1 MLILE
6 TSKWRAAGEARVEG
20 APHTVPAPPCSPARL
35 EDQERGRRE
44 PGDECRPHH
53 CVQSHIN
60 GRPEAGGPL
69 SPGPGRLLA
78 CGPREMR
85 AVLLAALLAVVL
97 VPSAQAVW
105 LGRLDPQQVAA
116 PPHRCGPGATRVLGP
131 LWSPGSPGAPR
142 TMGAAGGR
150 AGGGGTAPH
159 LRPLPQLMGSWYVLA
174 VASGEKDFA
183 LEKATKSVEG
193 VAVMLASQSTL
204 KMRASRH
211 SLAASPVSRRG
222 RFFVQ
227 GPPEQLLKAGEMP
240 PAGCGAAETKFQMGL
255 RESLPGR
262 AGVPGAGHQLQGLR
276 HSVHAAGGPGGG
288 LQHRGAVQPD
298 GPGQSGGPGPLR
310 QVEPEPGLPVAA
322 AGRAPEGLHL
332 RTQGL
337 PVNAAPTRGP
347 EEAGQTLPSSPS
359 RLGAGQGA
367 TCSQGLLLRIQIKQ
381 FHKPSRGLLRVSKQG
396 PGPESAAPPGGS
408 PRALGRQEA
417 RPPELELDPV
427 VWVTCGQGAGLG
439 RPGRESLAFPGAL
452 GQGGGPGTPESRSLS
467 VFLCPEVLAEAGAA
481 GGRGHLALCWY
492 WVYTH
497 TDICEHTQT
506 HTHTHAHMS
515 GPAKG
520 ITQAAPASAPARSEP
535 RPQRPRFLC
544 ARPVE

>member
-211 SLAASPVSRRG
+211 RLERCHLQAVELRRQNSRWVFGNPSLGVLEYRVLGTNFRDYAIVFTQLEAQEEAFSTVELYSRTALASREALG
-222 RFFVQ
+222 RFAKWSRSLGFLSQQQAELQRDFTCAHKVFPFSGFWYVLAVASDAQGMLPHGGQRKLGASVVQ
-227 GPPEQLLKAGEMP
+227 VQEVGQLKVVLALNRSR
-240 PAGCGAAETKFQMGL
+240 GCQTHSLIL
-255 RESLPGR
+255 RRDRKKPVFRNTLRGVEGFRVMVPNYSASVVYLRLGR
-262 AGVPGAGHQLQGLR
+262 AGRTTRTLLLFSR
-276 HSVHAAGGPGGG
+276 
-288 LQHRGAVQPD
+288 QPTC
-298 GPGQSGGPGPLR
+298 SFLSMKKF
-310 QVEPEPGLPVAA
+310 
-322 AGRAPEGLHL
+322 
-332 RTQGL
+332 
-337 PVNAAPTRGP
+337 VNAC
-347 EEAGQTLPSSPS
+347 E
-359 RLGAGQGA
+359 
-367 TCSQGLLLRIQIKQ
+367 
-381 FHKPSRGLLRVSKQG
+381 
-396 PGPESAAPPGGS
+396 
-408 PRALGRQEA
+408 ALG
-417 RPPELELDPV
+417 
-427 VWVTCGQGAGLG
+427 
-439 RPGRESLAFPGAL
+439 LA
-452 GQGGGPGTPESRSLS
+452 SRAA
-467 VFLCPEVLAEAGAA
+467 VLPKDASCA
-481 GGRGHLALCWY
+481 
-492 WVYTH
+492 H
-497 TDICEHTQT
+497 TIL
-506 HTHTHAHMS
+506 
-515 GPAKG
+515 P
-520 ITQAAPASAPARSEP
+520 
-535 RPQRPRFLC
+535 
-544 ARPVE
+544 

>member
-105 LGRLDPQQVAA
+105 LGRLDPQ
-116 PPHRCGPGATRVLGP
+116 
-131 LWSPGSPGAPR
+131 
-142 TMGAAGGR
+142 
-150 AGGGGTAPH
+150 
-159 LRPLPQLMGSWYVLA
+159 QLMGSWYVLA

>member
-211 SLAASPVSRRG
+211 RLERCHLQAVELRRQNSRWVFGNPSLGVLEYRVLGTNFRDYAIVFTQLEAQEEAFSTVELYSRTALASREALG
-222 RFFVQ
+222 RFAKWSRSLGFLSQ
-227 GPPEQLLKAGEMP
+227 QQAELQRDFLRLLVRP
-240 PAGCGAAETKFQMGL
+240 CCRL
-255 RESLPGR
+255 RCPG
-262 AGVPGAGHQLQGLR
+262 
-276 HSVHAAGGPGGG
+276 
-288 LQHRGAVQPD
+288 D
-298 GPGQSGGPGPLR
+298 
-310 QVEPEPGLPVAA
+310 AA
-322 AGRAPEGLHL
+322 AR
-332 RTQGL
+332 R
-337 PVNAAPTRGP
+337 P
-347 EEAGQTLPSSPS
+347 EEAG
-359 RLGAGQGA
+359 RIRGAG
-367 TCSQGLLLRIQIKQ
+367 S
-381 FHKPSRGLLRVSKQG
+381 
-396 PGPESAAPPGGS
+396 
-408 PRALGRQEA
+408 
-417 RPPELELDPV
+417 
-427 VWVTCGQGAGLG
+427 
-439 RPGRESLAFPGAL
+439 
-452 GQGGGPGTPESRSLS
+452 GGGPAEGGARLEPVPGVPDT
-467 VFLCPEVLAEAGAA
+467 LANPAERQEEAGVQEHLE
-481 GGRGHLALCWY
+481 GRGGLPRDGPQLQCQRGLPAPGPGRPDHQDPAALQQTAH
-492 WVYTH
+492 VQLP
-497 TDICEHTQT
+497 EHE
-506 HTHTHAHMS
+506 
-515 GPAKG
+515 KV
-520 ITQAAPASAPARSEP
+520 R
-535 RPQRPRFLC
+535 QR
-544 ARPVE
+544 V

>member
-337 PVNAAPTRGP
+337 PVLRLLVRPCCRLRCPGDAAARRP
-347 EEAGQTLPSSPS
+347 EEAG
-359 RLGAGQGA
+359 RIRGAG
-367 TCSQGLLLRIQIKQ
+367 S
-381 FHKPSRGLLRVSKQG
+381 
-396 PGPESAAPPGGS
+396 
-408 PRALGRQEA
+408 
-417 RPPELELDPV
+417 
-427 VWVTCGQGAGLG
+427 
-439 RPGRESLAFPGAL
+439 
-452 GQGGGPGTPESRSLS
+452 GGGPAEGGARLEPVPGVPDT
-467 VFLCPEVLAEAGAA
+467 LANPAERQEEAGVQEHLE
-481 GGRGHLALCWY
+481 GRGGLPRDGPQLQCQRGLPAPGPGRPDHQDPAALQQTAH
-492 WVYTH
+492 VQLP
-497 TDICEHTQT
+497 EHE
-506 HTHTHAHMS
+506 
-515 GPAKG
+515 KV
-520 ITQAAPASAPARSEP
+520 R
-535 RPQRPRFLC
+535 QR
-544 ARPVE
+544 V